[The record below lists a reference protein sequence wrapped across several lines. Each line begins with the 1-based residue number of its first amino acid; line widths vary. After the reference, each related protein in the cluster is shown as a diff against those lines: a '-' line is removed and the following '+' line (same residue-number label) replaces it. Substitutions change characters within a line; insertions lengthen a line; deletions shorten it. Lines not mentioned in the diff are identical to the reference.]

1 LMEGKMQV
9 GRWAGTPVTP
19 EYHRGGRKASTMQ
32 AETSGIAARDAQE
45 ELPCCG
51 HLGSFFDT
59 DSQQQALLRAF
70 VVQGLRRHEKVILIN
85 DELPGGGA
93 MNPAEVV
100 GIELRP
106 YVLPGQLRVFTA
118 LQTFLRQGF
127 FDPDRV
133 IAWLRRETREAV
145 AEGYGALR
153 VTADMSWAL
162 RGIEGSERLIEYE
175 AALDPFLRGRR
186 CRILC
191 QYDARRFPP
200 AVLQH
205 TLTAHP
211 TVVIGGAVC
220 HNSYYRI
227 APSGYGDGPASA
239 TLGRWLTDLSA
250 CSLAMVP

>member
-1 LMEGKMQV
+1 MEGKMQV
-9 GRWAGTPVTP
+9 GRSAGTLVTP
-19 EYHRGGRKASTMQ
+19 EYHRSGHKDSMMQ
-32 AETSGIAARDAQE
+32 DQANGVKARDADV
-45 ELPCCG
+45 ELPNCG
-51 HLGSFFDT
+51 HLGCFYET

-85 DELPGGGA
+85 DELPGGSA
-93 MNPAEVV
+93 MNPAELV
-100 GIELRP
+100 GIELQP
-106 YVLPGQLRVFTA
+106 YVLPGQLRVLTT

-153 VTADMSWAL
+153 VTADMTWAL

-211 TVVIGGAVC
+211 TVLIGGAVC

-227 APSGYGDGPASA
+227 APSGFGNGPASA

-250 CSLAMVP
+250 CRLAMVP